1 MKAPSRFSLRRATG
15 TVSPMTEA
23 QLREKVVGIMS
34 GWVGSVRGDA
44 RHKEI
49 LAAYNAYKPLPRG
62 HKMTESEAYCAA
74 TASAAEIKAG
84 VASVGVIECSA
95 TKLMELA
102 QAKGI
107 WVENDAYIPKPG
119 DVVVYDWQDSINFAN
134 IDNRGTPDHVGVVER
149 VTGNAM
155 SIIEGNRPAG
165 KVARHDLTVN
175 GRYIRGYICP
185 DYAKLATPEPAAKSA
200 WVELPVL
207 RKGSTGGHVKTL
219 QILLNKY
226 NKASLAEDGNFG
238 AKTDAAVKVYQKS
251 RKLTS
256 DGVVGGLTWGQL
268 LK

>member
-1 MKAPSRFSLRRATG
+1 MRA
-15 TVSPMTEA
+15 MTEA
-23 QLREKVVGIMS
+23 QLREKVVAAMS

-49 LAAYNAYKPLPRG
+49 LAAYNAYTPLPRG

-74 TASAAEIKAG
+74 TASAALIKAG
-84 VASVGVIECSA
+84 VDSVGVIECSA

-107 WVENDAYIPKPG
+107 WVENDAHIPKPG
-119 DVVVYDWQDSINFAN
+119 DIVVYDWQDSINFAN
-134 IDNRGTPDHVGVVER
+134 IDNRGTPDHVGVVEQ
-149 VTGNAM
+149 VDGGVMT
-155 SIIEGNRPAG
+155 IIEGNRPAG
-165 KVARHDLTVN
+165 KVARHTLVVN

-185 DYAKLATPEPAAKSA
+185 DYVKLATPEPVTPTASKA

-226 NKASLAEDGNFG
+226 NKAGLAEDGNFG
-238 AKTDAAVKVYQKS
+238 SKTLAAVKAYQTS
-251 RKLTS
+251 RKLS
-256 DGVVGGLTWGQL
+256 ADGVVGGLTWGQL

>member
-1 MKAPSRFSLRRATG
+1 
-15 TVSPMTEA
+15 MTEA
-23 QLREKVVGIMS
+23 QLRDKVVSVMQ

-49 LAAYNAYKPLPRG
+49 LAAYNAYKPLPRN
-62 HKMTESEAYCAA
+62 HKMTESEAYCSA
-74 TASAAEIKAG
+74 TASAALIKAS

-107 WVENDAYIPKPG
+107 WVENDAHIPKPG
-119 DVVVYDWQDSINFAN
+119 DIVVYDWQDSINFAN
-134 IDNRGTPDHVGVVER
+134 IDNRGVPDHVGIVES
-149 VTGNAM
+149 VDSGTM
-155 SIIEGNRPAG
+155 SIIEGNRPVG
-165 KVARHDLTVN
+165 HVARHTLIVN

-185 DYAKLATPEPAAKSA
+185 DYASIATPEPVKMQTVS
-200 WVELPVL
+200 VSLPVL

-238 AKTDAAVKVYQKS
+238 SKTLAAVKAYQTS
-251 RKLTS
+251 RKLS
-256 DGVVGGLTWGQL
+256 ADGVVGGLTWGQL